1 MSVYGKRQER
11 LGLHVAPTFGQAI
24 SQPLNQVRLPGLKST
39 EFWNSP
45 AYQGLLNL
53 QQAVETEAELDAR
66 RAQLKSLM
74 TRVAHEH
81 HVSITQRA
89 PDGAGRGEGRGLLTS
104 RAATRQRACR
114 PATGTTTTAAARR
127 LRSRPGGGL
136 RARPEPTAARGL
148 RDLRAPRA
156 RRALPRT

>member
-24 SQPLNQVRLPGLKST
+24 SQPLNKVKLPGLEKT

-81 HVSITQRA
+81 HVSITHVHQMVQSAARA
-89 PDGAGRGEGRGLLTS
+89 GAFDISGGDAPTEAPAGRLVR
-104 RAATRQRACR
+104 RRRR
-114 PATGTTTTAAARR
+114 PASSSAAQEEAPGGRHGGSRR
-127 LRSRPGGGL
+127 L
-136 RARPEPTAARGL
+136 T
-148 RDLRAPRA
+148 
-156 RRALPRT
+156 RTESA